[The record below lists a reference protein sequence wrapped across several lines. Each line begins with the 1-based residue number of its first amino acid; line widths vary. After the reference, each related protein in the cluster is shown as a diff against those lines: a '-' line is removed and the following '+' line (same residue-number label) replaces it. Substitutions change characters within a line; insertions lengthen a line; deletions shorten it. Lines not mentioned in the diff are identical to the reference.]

1 MKHNKLFKLN
11 IIAASIVMGFSLS
24 AIATGADSSASPA
37 DSGMT
42 VSPPGSSVSPPPPP
56 PPLPSSPEMPG
67 TASSGGADGGVSGEG
82 SMDSVDSATSA
93 ESAVPGTDTS
103 LPPSGDGGSTTPGE
117 AVSGDTT
124 SPGMS
129 STSVDG
135 DVTVTESEDGVP
147 PRTEGST
154 AESVPG
160 SPMPPVPGT
169 GVPGG
174 DTSMD
179 ATSTGGSTV
188 PGSGGGSST
197 AEGMTEGDTT
207 SGTTIP
213 GSTGGSGM
221 DGGTSEGGM
230 DSADST
236 VDSSALP
243 GAGGGLVPGGSGGVT
258 SGSPGSSS
266 DGVTVPS
273 VPGMSVTEGDM
284 ADSPRA
290 EESTADASTGSPSAE
305 SSVPGGSTGMAD
317 GTSSASSTPGVSG
330 AGDSSGSG
338 GDSSPGGSGGGS
350 TVGEGGTSADPK
362 PETASG
368 TGEGETPVVSGDSTP
383 VLVADMPATLPA
395 EKPVDFD
402 SSKKELTSSEAA
414 YKKALEEF
422 NSATSAGKAAA
433 KTKLDAAASAYKTAL
448 GKVSSAGASEL
459 TTAEKAFADKHK
471 EGSAATEEEKQA
483 ARNALIDARK
493 TVAVTLVASEASLI
507 SFSHEDA
514 TSKAS
519 ALDEARSALETAEKA
534 LKDNTD
540 AAKKSSLETAV
551 TNAKTALSTAQ
562 KAADSAQSQLAKDKQ
577 KVGKNLNEL
586 ASLIPFTD
594 STVPSATE
602 GSTESVKSERAI
614 FTDAYYAALAT
625 VATVPEAVD
634 KQAQSPDAQITTH
647 YLGNL
652 RPDDFA
658 STDIHGAARSILGE
672 KDDEGKIIDVKRVV
686 TSADLYTGTVEKP
699 IQTTVLNLQAP
710 ALAPQTG
717 ENRLLVAGDNTTPL
731 SVNAR
736 TFASK
741 VYRSADG
748 SVYFA
753 DTAKE
758 STADTMQGSRDGAAV
773 TLSGDLKLAMAKP
786 GATSDQPEETTIRGA
801 DVLEVRNASISNKL
815 DSSDLA
821 LPGSKTVLGINIVTE
836 TVDPLTSLGVNPEL
850 AKPADTANIKLTSV
864 NLSVSG
870 DGNRNSQT
878 TAILLGGKN
887 NHLQVAGSTIKAEK
901 TLDGSAI
908 QGEALNITGVN
919 NLVEFTAGSTI
930 EGGIVGNKSSTQADR
945 GVVLLNGGSTLLGDV
960 TFDGETAAGNNSGLL
975 LTLAGGSVWTGAAGR
990 NSPDIAITGGSVW
1003 NATSYDPT
1011 AASVNPNTGLASGI
1025 NARSSVNSL
1034 TMDGTGTV
1042 NLIQHYGLSR
1052 VGNSFTGMK
1061 IATTLTVDND
1071 MIGTGRGVNTIKIGG
1086 YSPDGFRGGDLGLAD
1101 NYKYGQIVVSKLA
1114 SGGSYR
1120 LELESAGTEPVVIN
1134 DRLALPESSLPDSMS
1149 LVLPYSFVSY
1159 SIQESR
1165 TPAGASE
1172 PVVTLSNADFISNT
1186 PVAELGVYQY
1196 EAIKLDDVEKN
1207 RSYIQF
1213 ARNGKLTNSV
1223 ATVASLAA
1231 APSDVTALENES
1243 LTHRLNAVRH
1253 ANNSGVW
1260 ISYTGGKNRN
1270 AITAGPEYSL
1280 KTNGL
1285 HLGVDTFV
1293 RDNWLAGVAFTSAA
1307 SQLSVM
1313 NSDGKLNSYGAQF
1326 YLSRSYDNGLFLDGV
1341 AQFNHF
1347 SNSAKARSLDGRQ
1360 GTADYSV
1367 NGYGFGVT
1375 LGYVWQNAG
1384 LFAEPYLKASANSY
1398 DGTRYSLSNGLLVDS
1413 SDYKSVTGE
1422 IGTHLGYDVSLSQ
1435 ALLRPY
1441 LKLALQNQ
1449 FATGNTI
1456 KVNHIDINNSVSG
1469 AAFKLGL
1476 GTEVNLQQNLG
1487 GYLSFDY
1494 NKGSNI
1500 ERPWQINAGI
1510 SYNW

>member
-11 IIAASIVMGFSLS
+11 IIAASIVMGLSLS
-24 AIATGADSSASPA
+24 AIATDGDSSTSPA
-37 DSGMT
+37 DTGMT
-42 VSPPGSSVSPPPPP
+42 APPSADPSTPPPPP
-56 PPLPSSPEMPG
+56 PPPSSPEMPG
-67 TASSGGADGGVSGEG
+67 TAGDGSMDGATGGEG
-82 SMDSVDSATSA
+82 STGGDDSATGPGAPVPEADSSA
-93 ESAVPGTDTS
+93 SSEE
-103 LPPSGDGGSTTPGE
+103 GGTTPGE
-117 AVSGDTT
+117 SVPGDTT

-129 STSVDG
+129 GEVSEPEI
-135 DVTVTESEDGVP
+135 TVVEGEMEGV

-154 AESVPG
+154 GESVP
-160 SPMPPVPGT
+160 SVPMAESPVPGSSS
-169 GVPGG
+169 VPGG
-174 DTSMD
+174 AGSMD
-179 ATSTGGSTV
+179 GTSTEGDSST
-188 PGSGGGSST
+188 SGGDGTS
-197 AEGMTEGDTT
+197 AEGMTDGDTSSAT
-207 SGTTIP
+207 EVP
-213 GSTGGSGM
+213 GSTGGGGT

-230 DSADST
+230 DSTDST
-236 VDSSALP
+236 VDSSP
-243 GAGGGLVPGGSGGVT
+243 SPGGEGGSVSESPEEATSSEPDASG
-258 SGSPGSSS
+258 
-266 DGVTVPS
+266 
-273 VPGMSVTEGDM
+273 TEGDM
-284 ADSPRA
+284 SESPRTEA
-290 EESTADASTGSPSAE
+290 STADSSMGSTE
-305 SSVPGGSTGMAD
+305 TSVPGTTGMAD
-317 GTSSASSTPGVSG
+317 GTSSA
-330 AGDSSGSG
+330 DSGSG
-338 GDSSPGGSGGGS
+338 VPGSGGGS
-350 TVGEGGTSADPK
+350 GSPGSGDSSTAGEGTVVPK

-368 TGEGETPVVSGDSTP
+368 MGGDTPVVSGESAM
-383 VLVADMPATLPA
+383 VADMPATSPA

-402 SSKKELTSSEAA
+402 ASKKELTSSETA

-422 NSATSAGKAAA
+422 NNATSAGKAAA

-448 GKVSSAGASEL
+448 GKVSSAGTSEL

-471 EGSAATEEEKQA
+471 EGSTATEEEKQA

-551 TNAKTALSTAQ
+551 TSAKTALSTAQ

-686 TSADLYTGTVEKP
+686 TSADLYTGTTEKP

-741 VYRSADG
+741 VFRSADG

-786 GATSDQPEETTIRGA
+786 DATSDQPEETTIRGA

-850 AKPADTANIKLTSV
+850 TKPADTANIKLTSV

-1011 AASVNPNTGLASGI
+1011 SASVDPNTGLASGI

-1052 VGNSFTGMK
+1052 VGNGFTGMK
-1061 IATTLTVDND
+1061 IATALTVDND

-1186 PVAELGVYQY
+1186 PAAELGVYQY

-1280 KTNGL
+1280 RTNGL
-1285 HLGVDTFV
+1285 HLGIDTFV

-1398 DGTRYSLSNGLLVDS
+1398 DGARYSLSNGLLVDS
-1413 SDYKSVTGE
+1413 GDYKSVTGE

>member
-37 DSGMT
+37 DTGMT
-42 VSPPGSSVSPPPPP
+42 ASPPGSSVSPPPPP
-56 PPLPSSPEMPG
+56 PPPPSSSPEMPG
-67 TASSGGADGGVSGEG
+67 TASGGGTDGGVSGEG

-93 ESAVPGTDTS
+93 ESPVPGTATS
-103 LPPSGDGGSTTPGE
+103 LPPSGGEGSTTPGE
-117 AVSGDTT
+117 PVSGDTM
-124 SPGMS
+124 SPGVS
-129 STSVDG
+129 DTSVDG

-147 PRTEGST
+147 PRAEGST

-160 SPMPPVPGT
+160 DSMSS
-169 GVPGG
+169 VPGG

-179 ATSTGGSTV
+179 ATSTGGGLV
-188 PGSGGGSST
+188 PGSGGG
-197 AEGMTEGDTT
+197 
-207 SGTTIP
+207 
-213 GSTGGSGM
+213 GM

-236 VDSSALP
+236 VDSSASS
-243 GAGGGLVPGGSGGVT
+243 GAEGGLVPGGSGGGT
-258 SGSPGSSS
+258 SGSPDSSS

-290 EESTADASTGSPSAE
+290 EESTADSSTGSPSAE
-305 SSVPGGSTGMAD
+305 SSVPGTGMAD
-317 GTSSASSTPGVSG
+317 GTSSA
-330 AGDSSGSG
+330 DSGSG
-338 GDSSPGGSGGGS
+338 VPGSGGGS
-350 TVGEGGTSADPK
+350 GGSGSGDSSTAGEGTAVVPK

-368 TGEGETPVVSGDSTP
+368 TGGEMSVVSGESAM
-383 VLVADMPATLPA
+383 VADMPATLPA

-402 SSKKELTSSEAA
+402 ASKKELTSSEAA

-433 KTKLDAAASAYKTAL
+433 KTKLDAAASAYKIAL

-471 EGSAATEEEKQA
+471 EGSEATEEEKQA

-686 TSADLYTGTVEKP
+686 TSADLYTGTAEKP

>member
-11 IIAASIVMGFSLS
+11 IIAASIVMGLSLS
-24 AIATGADSSASPA
+24 AIATDGDSSTSPA
-37 DSGMT
+37 DTGMT
-42 VSPPGSSVSPPPPP
+42 APPSSGSSASPPPPP
-56 PPLPSSPEMPG
+56 PSSPEMPG
-67 TASSGGADGGVSGEG
+67 TAGDGSMDGATGGEG
-82 SMDSVDSATSA
+82 STGGDDSATGTGAPVPEADSSA
-93 ESAVPGTDTS
+93 SSEE
-103 LPPSGDGGSTTPGE
+103 GDTTPGE
-117 AVSGDTT
+117 SVPGDTT

-129 STSVDG
+129 ETVDG
-135 DVTVTESEDGVP
+135 ETEPEVRVTEGDPEGA

-154 AESVPG
+154 GESVP
-160 SPMPPVPGT
+160 SVPMAESPVPGSSS
-169 GVPGG
+169 VPGG
-174 DTSMD
+174 AGSMD
-179 ATSTGGSTV
+179 GTSTEGDSST
-188 PGSGGGSST
+188 SGGDST
-197 AEGMTEGDTT
+197 SAEGMTDGDTSSAT
-207 SGTTIP
+207 EVP
-213 GSTGGSGM
+213 GSTGGGGT

-230 DSADST
+230 DSTDST
-236 VDSSALP
+236 VDSSP
-243 GAGGGLVPGGSGGVT
+243 SPGGEGGSVSESPEEVASSEPDASG
-258 SGSPGSSS
+258 
-266 DGVTVPS
+266 
-273 VPGMSVTEGDM
+273 TEGDM
-284 ADSPRA
+284 SESPRTEA
-290 EESTADASTGSPSAE
+290 STADSSTGSPE
-305 SSVPGGSTGMAD
+305 TSVPGTTGMAD
-317 GTSSASSTPGVSG
+317 GTSSA
-330 AGDSSGSG
+330 DSGSG
-338 GDSSPGGSGGGS
+338 VPGSGGGS
-350 TVGEGGTSADPK
+350 GSPGSGDSSTAGESTVVPK

-368 TGEGETPVVSGDSTP
+368 TGGDTPVVSGESAM
-383 VLVADMPATLPA
+383 VADMPATSPA

-402 SSKKELTSSEAA
+402 ASKKELTSSETA

-422 NSATSAGKAAA
+422 NNATSAGKVAA

-448 GKVSSAGASEL
+448 GKVSSAGTSEL

-471 EGSAATEEEKQA
+471 EGSTATEEEKQA

-551 TNAKTALSTAQ
+551 TSAKTALSTAQ

-686 TSADLYTGTVEKP
+686 TSADLYTGTTEKP

-741 VYRSADG
+741 VFRSADG

-786 GATSDQPEETTIRGA
+786 DATSDQPEETTIRGA

-850 AKPADTANIKLTSV
+850 TKPADTANIKLTSV

-1011 AASVNPNTGLASGI
+1011 SASVDPNTGLASGI

-1052 VGNSFTGMK
+1052 VGNGFTGMK
-1061 IATTLTVDND
+1061 IATALTVDND

-1186 PVAELGVYQY
+1186 PAAELGVYQY

-1280 KTNGL
+1280 RTNGL
-1285 HLGVDTFV
+1285 HLGIDTFV

-1398 DGTRYSLSNGLLVDS
+1398 DGARYSLSNGLLVDS
-1413 SDYKSVTGE
+1413 GDYKSVTGE